1 MPTARDGNP
10 LLRFLRLE
18 PGEGGLT
25 FALAFLMAT
34 LFGGYTIAKV
44 LRDSMFISEFGAANL
59 PWGYVAVAIAS
70 VAIVTLESRLT
81 LRLSRTQSTALGQTI
96 AIACAIVLAGAYDWN
111 RHWVA
116 GAFYVWAGSQALML
130 LSYFWLLALELWDSR
145 RAQVILPLFSGA
157 GLVGGVLGGA
167 FANWAVGRVGIAGLL
182 WVLAGLLVVA
192 RALTALLDRQ
202 LPGRPFLAHAGSG
215 SSPLEILRH
224 SSFLRYLAATLALSV
239 VVSTL
244 VDFQFKY
251 AAQQAFPDS
260 QRLTSFLGLF
270 YAGLNGLALLV
281 QFGAAGWIVRH
292 TGVFF
297 STLPQPVSVVVFA
310 AWIVFS
316 PVFGVIVALRYMQGV
331 LFQTLGK
338 SAFELYFMA
347 VRPHERQK
355 VKPALDTLVERLA
368 DAAAGIALIAVLK
381 TIGVD
386 MRVVAGLTVVV
397 ALVWLVMLVQLQRR
411 YVRSF
416 RDSLARHADEV
427 SITSAGLMLPE
438 ARRTLLAALRS
449 DDDAQVVTALG
460 LVARARHRDVE
471 RAAAAALDRTANPV
485 RAAAVRA
492 LDAIASTG
500 HDAKVEAFLAEPDPA
515 LRRAAVAWL
524 LSRGQDPPGTARR
537 LLDGPDAELR
547 TLTLEILT
555 ERRRLLPGAVTL
567 EWIDALIA
575 RGEEPDLIAAALGLA
590 LVAGPEADRR
600 VQQLIER
607 PELEVRRA
615 ALATAARRP
624 NPALQETLVA
634 LLREPALASEAREAV
649 AALGPAAIPLLV
661 PVLDGS
667 QGGEARRAACET
679 LGRIGGRGA
688 IATLLTVVRG
698 GDPDA
703 RYDALR
709 ALNRIRA
716 RSPRGLLKKTHALR
730 LWQRE
735 IEEFRDHIL
744 PGLILEDAADP
755 RIRLLEASYFEAADR
770 ALDRACRALAC
781 YYRPEAFRMVFHY
794 LKAPASPKTA
804 ARALEF
810 LSHLLPRRNF
820 APLRDVFEESR
831 AREENEGAPTD
842 GQVAGCI
849 ERAWAIGDAWL
860 RACAVRAAHALDGRV
875 GFDFTPRPTES
886 PLVLEELA
894 VAHAVRPAGK
904 EGP

>member
-1 MPTARDGNP
+1 MPTTRDGNP
-10 LLRFLRLE
+10 LLRYLRLE

-25 FALAFLMAT
+25 LALALLMAT
-34 LFGGYTIAKV
+34 LFGGYTVAKV
-44 LRDSMFISEFGAANL
+44 LRDSMFISQFGAKNL

-70 VAIVTLESRLT
+70 IAFVALESRLT
-81 LRLSRTQSTALGQTI
+81 MRLARAQATALGQSV
-96 AIACAIVLAGAYDWN
+96 AIAFAILFAVLYHWDK
-111 RHWVA
+111 HWVA
-116 GAFYVWAGSQALML
+116 GGFYVWAGSQALMI
-130 LSYFWLLALELWDSR
+130 LSYFWLLALELWDAR

-167 FANWAVGRVGIAGLL
+167 YANWAVQRVGISGLL
-182 WVLAGLLVVA
+182 WTLAGLLVVA
-192 RALTALLDRQ
+192 RAITALLDRQ
-202 LPGRPFLAHAGSG
+202 LPSRPFLAHAGSG
-215 SSPLEILRH
+215 TSPVEILRH
-224 SSFLRYLAATLALSV
+224 SPFLRYLAATLALSV

-251 AAQQAFPDS
+251 AAQQAYPDS
-260 QRLTSFLGLF
+260 HRLTSFLGLF

-281 QFGAAGWIVRH
+281 QFGAAGWIVRR

-297 STLPQPVSVVVFA
+297 STLPQPMSVAVFA
-310 AWIVFS
+310 TWIVFS
-316 PVFGVIVALRYMQGV
+316 PVFGVIVALRYVQGV

-368 DAAAGIALIAVLK
+368 DAAAGIALIAVLH
-381 TIGVD
+381 TIGVN
-386 MRVVAGLTVVV
+386 MRVVAGLTVAV
-397 ALVWLVMLVQLQRR
+397 ALAWMVMLVQLQRR
-411 YVRSF
+411 YVRTF
-416 RDSLARHADEV
+416 RDSLAQHADRV
-427 SITSAGLMLPE
+427 PITSAGLKLPE

-449 DDDAQVVTALG
+449 DDDVQVVTALG
-460 LVARARHRDVE
+460 LVAQTRHRDVE
-471 RAAAAALDRTANPV
+471 RAAAATLDRPANDV

-500 HDAKVEAFLAEPDPA
+500 HDAKIEAFLAEPDPA

-524 LSRGQDPPGTARR
+524 LARGQDPAGTARR
-537 LLDGPDAELR
+537 LLDGDDPELR
-547 TLTLEILT
+547 TLALETLID
-555 ERRRLLPGAVTL
+555 RRRLLPGVVTL
-567 EWIDALIA
+567 EWVDALVA
-575 RGEEPDLIAAALGLA
+575 RGEEPDLVAAALGLA
-590 LVAGPEADRR
+590 LVRGTEADERLR
-600 VQQLIER
+600 LLLDR

-615 ALATAARRP
+615 ALMTAARRP
-624 NPALQETLVA
+624 VPALQETLVA
-634 LLREPALASEAREAV
+634 LLRVPGLESEAREAV
-649 AALGPAAIPLLV
+649 AALGQAAIPLLV

-667 QGGEARRAACET
+667 QGGSARRAACDA

-688 IATLLTVVRG
+688 IATLLQVVRN

-703 RYDALR
+703 RFDALR

-735 IEEFRDHIL
+735 IEEFRDHLL
-744 PGLILEDAADP
+744 PGLILEEATDP
-755 RIRLLEASYFEAADR
+755 RIRLLEASYLEAADR

-781 YYRPEAFRMVFHY
+781 YYRPEPFRSVYNY
-794 LKAPASPKTA
+794 LRAPASPSTA

-820 APLRDVFEESR
+820 APLRQVFEETR
-831 AREENEGAPTD
+831 VAEETAGAPND

-849 ERAWAIGDAWL
+849 ERAYAIGDPWL
-860 RACAVRAAHALDGRV
+860 RACAVRAAQALDGRV
-875 GFDFTPRPTES
+875 EIRFEPRSPEN

-894 VAHAVRPAGK
+894 VTHAVRPAGK